1 MKFLINN
8 CNYSPDK
15 IECMSSFF
23 NHAYPCRQGKYT
35 ELKAFRGLQCNF
47 VVNNK
52 NLRSPI
58 VMYYIRIIA
67 I

>member
-1 MKFLINN
+1 
-8 CNYSPDK
+8 
-15 IECMSSFF
+15 MSSFF
-23 NHAYPCRQGKYT
+23 NHTYPSRPGKYT

-47 VVNNK
+47 VVKNK

-58 VMYYIRIIA
+58 VMSYIWIIA

>member
-1 MKFLINN
+1 
-8 CNYSPDK
+8 
-15 IECMSSFF
+15 MSSFF
-23 NHAYPCRQGKYT
+23 NHAYPSRRGKYT

-47 VVNNK
+47 VVKNK

-58 VMYYIRIIA
+58 VMSYIRIIA